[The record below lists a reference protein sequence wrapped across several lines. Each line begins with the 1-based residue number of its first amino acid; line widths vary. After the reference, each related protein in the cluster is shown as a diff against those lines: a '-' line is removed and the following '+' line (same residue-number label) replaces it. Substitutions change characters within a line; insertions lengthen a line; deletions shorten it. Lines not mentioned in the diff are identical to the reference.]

1 MAANNKVVG
10 LIAGQGDLPRQI
22 IQQCQRQEIPIV
34 AAAFEN
40 QTPSDTVQ
48 SVPHTW
54 LKLGTVAAL
63 LNYFRSQS
71 VTHVVMA
78 GSIRRPS
85 LAELSLDW
93 TGTKLLAKLG
103 FSSVGDDGLLSA
115 IVKYLE
121 EQGFTVLGATELLD
135 DLIMPSACLTL
146 TQPTAEE
153 IRDIRMAQQIL
164 LKLGEAD
171 VGQAL
176 IIQQGLIL
184 GVEAIEG
191 TEKLI
196 SRTQEYKRSGRS
208 PILVKMAK
216 PQQDLKVDLPTIG
229 LETVSQCV
237 KASFAGIAVQA
248 GKTQFLHRDKSIQ
261 LANQNNIFIIGFEE

>member
-10 LIAGQGDLPRQI
+10 LIAGQGDLPKQI
-22 IQQCQRQEIPIV
+22 IHQCQGQGIPIV

-40 QTPSDTVQ
+40 QTPPDTVQ

-63 LNYFRSQS
+63 LSYFRSQS

-121 EQGFTVLGATELLD
+121 EQGFIVLGATEFLD
-135 DLIMPSACLTL
+135 DLIMPTACLTL
-146 TQPTAEE
+146 AQPTAEE
-153 IRDIRMAQQIL
+153 INDIRIAQQIL

-176 IIQQGLIL
+176 VIQQGLIL

-196 SRTQEYKRSGRS
+196 SRTQEYKRAGRS
-208 PILVKMAK
+208 PLLVKMAK
-216 PQQDLKVDLPTIG
+216 PQQDPKVDLPTIG

-237 KASFAGIAVQA
+237 KAGFAGIAVQA
-248 GKTQFLHRDKSIQ
+248 GKTQFLHRDESIQ
-261 LANQNNIFIIGFEE
+261 LANQNKIFIIGFEE